1 MRQTFRNDERETVLG
16 KELRYKYREFR
27 LQQGKHH
34 NRRSKYVKE
43 KKMNGFVIHISS
55 QIFVDPQY

>member
-27 LQQGKHH
+27 LQQGKHQ
-34 NRRSKYVKE
+34 NRRSKYVE
-43 KKMNGFVIHISS
+43 EENEWICHSHFFPNIC
-55 QIFVDPQY
+55 

>member
-27 LQQGKHH
+27 LQQGKHQ
-34 NRRSKYVKE
+34 NRRSKYVEE
-43 KKMNGFVIHISS
+43 KNEWICHSHFFPNIC
-55 QIFVDPQY
+55 